1 MRFVAVTACPTGIAH
16 TLMAAEAL
24 KRQAELMGHQID
36 VETQG
41 AEGTQDPLDPDAIAR
56 ADAVSSRPTSTS
68 TRRGLPASRSRR
80 RPPPTRFA
88 TPTT

>member
-24 KRQAELMGHQID
+24 KRQAELEGHQID

-41 AEGTQDPLDPDAIAR
+41 AEGTL
-56 ADAVSSRPTSTS
+56 
-68 TRRGLPASRSRR
+68 TRWI
-80 RPPPTRFA
+80 PTRS
-88 TPTT
+88 PEPMR